1 MQDWSIYIEGQVQ
14 GVGFRPMVAKIA
26 TGLKLAGKVYNTSKG
41 VQIDLRCALKQRD
54 EFLNQLHLNLPKQA
68 FVSQFHI
75 EQSYFNDGFPKNF
88 QIEAS
93 KDGDKI
99 SAFISPDFGICS
111 SCQAELLDQ
120 GNKRFL
126 YPFISCTQCGP
137 RYSILEGIPYDR
149 ERSAMKAYAMCSS
162 CLEEYQDPNDHR
174 FHSQT
179 NSCPDC
185 SITLNFF
192 PDNHN
197 YSAHPGEFVEKAAAL
212 IQAGKILAI
221 KATGGFLLLADATNS
236 DTVSLLRKRKK
247 RPKKPLA
254 LMVPDRKVLAEFFT
268 FSSQELEELST
279 FSRPILLCKLKEN
292 SGLQDTKEL
301 IAPGLSL
308 LGVCLP
314 ADPLMFLIT
323 RAIGKPLIATSGN
336 LHKAPIQFRNTEAVE
351 NLYGLADAVLCHN
364 RAIHFPQDDSV
375 VRLTGKY
382 GQKIIL
388 RRSRGLAPT
397 FWNKAKLRTES
408 PILALGADLKSTF
421 ALWDEYNVNVSQYI
435 GNLDSYDSQERFR
448 ETLDKFLKMM
458 AIEPR
463 HVLVDRHPHY
473 HSRQFSHRFP
483 SASVTEVPHHEAHF
497 AALLWEHAVLYSDEP
512 ILGVVWDGLGF
523 GTDEALW
530 GSEFF
535 VFRSGEFDRIFSFD
549 YFDYILGDKM
559 SKEPRIAALALC
571 YQAGQLPA
579 SLKNKF
585 TEKEWSLY
593 TKMLEKGNHAKT
605 SSMGRVF
612 DAMASILDLTDFNSF
627 EGEGAMLLEKI
638 AQSFFDTYGHESV
651 TSYELKEMKNNSFS
665 FAPVI
670 RQVLED
676 KRNGIPA
683 GLISVKF
690 HRSLVAIIAEV
701 IQGSGCLKV
710 GFSGGV
716 FQNAFLVDLLFECLG
731 SKYQLLFHEQLS
743 PNDENISLG
752 QMAWFHIKNQ
762 FQPLKSKYYVLGDSR

>member
-1 MQDWSIYIEGQVQ
+1 MQYWDIHIEGQVQ
-14 GVGFRPMVAKIA
+14 GVGFRPTVAKIA
-26 TGLKLAGKVYNTSKG
+26 TDLKLAGKVYNTSKG
-41 VQIDLRCALKQRD
+41 VQIDLQCSLEQRD
-54 EFLNQLHLNLPKQA
+54 EFLKRLHLNLPKQA

-75 EQSYFNDGFPKNF
+75 KQSSFNDGFPKNF

-93 KDGDKI
+93 KDGNKK

-149 ERSAMKAYAMCSS
+149 ERSAMKAFAMCSS

-197 YSAHPGEFVEKAAAL
+197 NSAHPHEFVKQAAAL
-212 IQAGKILAI
+212 ILAGKILAI

-236 DTVSLLRKRKK
+236 DAVSLLRKRKN

-254 LMVPDRKVLAEFFT
+254 IMVPDSKALAEFFT
-268 FSSQELEELST
+268 VSLQEMEELSA
-279 FSRPILLCKLKEN
+279 FARPILLCKPKEN
-292 SGLQDTKEL
+292 SSLQDTKEL

-351 NLYGLADAVLCHN
+351 NLYGLADAVLYHN
-364 RAIHFPQDDSV
+364 REINFPQDDSV
-375 VRLTGKY
+375 MRLTGKY

-397 FWNKAKLRTES
+397 FWNKAKLRTENS
-408 PILALGADLKSTF
+408 VLALGADLKSTF
-421 ALWDEYNVNVSQYI
+421 ALWHECYVNVSQYI
-435 GNLDSYDSQERFR
+435 GNLESYDTQQRFV
-448 ETLDKFLKMM
+448 ETLDKFLELISINPK
-458 AIEPR
+458 
-463 HVLVDRHPHY
+463 HLLVDRHPHY
-473 HSRQFSHRFP
+473 FSRQFIHRFS

-497 AALLWEHAVLYSDEP
+497 SALLWEHSLLHSEEP
-512 ILGVVWDGLGF
+512 VLGVVWDGLGF
-523 GTDEALW
+523 GADGALW

-535 VFRSGEFDRIFSFD
+535 VFRSGEFDRILPFD
-549 YFDYILGDKM
+549 YFDYLLGDKM
-559 SKEPRIAALALC
+559 SKEPRIAALALS
-571 YQAGQLPA
+571 YHAGELPQF
-579 SLKNKF
+579 LKEKF
-585 TEKEWSLY
+585 TDKEWTIY
-593 TKMLEKGNHAKT
+593 TKMLENGNHAQ
-605 SSMGRVF
+605 SCSMGRVF
-612 DAMASILDLTDFNSF
+612 DAVASILGLTDFNSY
-627 EGEGAMLLEKI
+627 EGEAAMLLENA
-638 AQSFFDTYGHESV
+638 AQSYFDTHTSV
-651 TSYELKEMKNNSFS
+651 EDRYNLNKMKSKRFS
-665 FAPVI
+665 FAPLI
-670 RQVLED
+670 SQVLKD
-676 KRNGIPA
+676 KERGYSA
-683 GLISVKF
+683 GLMAAKF
-690 HRSLVAIIAEV
+690 HTTLVDIIREAIHE
-701 IQGSGCLKV
+701 SGCLKV

-716 FQNAFLVDLLFECLG
+716 FQNALLVDLLIKNLG
-731 SKYQLLFHEQLS
+731 QQFHLMFHEQLS

-752 QMAWFHIKNQ
+752 QMAWFHIKHHI
-762 FQPLKSKYYVLGDSR
+762 QPLKIKSYVFGDSR